1 MTTAIEACGLT
12 KRFGNRTAVDGV
24 NIDVQAGEL
33 FGFLGPNG
41 AGKTTTIRMLLGLCR
56 PSAGRVRLLDLD
68 PWADAVALHRRVGY
82 LPGELALFARL
93 TGRELLDRFAAAREL
108 KDLTYRDELVERFGA
123 DLGRP
128 LRTLS
133 KGNKQKIGIVLAFMH
148 RPDLLVLDEPTSGL
162 DPLLQDEFH
171 RLVREVASAGHAV
184 LLSSHELDEVQR
196 IADRVCIIRDGRVVV
211 VDSVEALRRKAARTV
226 EFTFANDVD
235 PARFTSLEG
244 VSLLDHAGGRI
255 RFSLAGPITPVL
267 KAAVELDPVDL
278 TARAADLDELF
289 RTYYR
294 TNPDSRVDETET
306 AAAEA
311 LR

>member
-1 MTTAIEACGLT
+1 MTASIAATDLS
-12 KRFGNRTAVDGV
+12 KRFGNKKAVDGV
-24 NIDVQAGEL
+24 SIEVQAGEL

-56 PSAGRVRLLDLD
+56 PTGGDARLLGLD
-68 PWADAVALHRRVGY
+68 PWADAVALHRRIGY
-82 LPGELALFARL
+82 LPGELALFTRL
-93 TGRELLDRFAAAREL
+93 TGRELLDRFAAAREM
-108 KDLTYRDELVERFGA
+108 KDLTYRDQLIERFGA
-123 DLGRP
+123 DLDRQ

-148 RPDLLVLDEPTSGL
+148 RPDVLVLDEPTSGL

-171 RLVREVASAGHAV
+171 RLVREVASAGQAV

-196 IADRVCIIRDGRVVV
+196 IADRVCIIKEGRVVV

-226 EFTFANDVD
+226 EFTFASDVD
-235 PARFTSLEG
+235 PARFTDLEG
-244 VSLLDHAGGRI
+244 VQLLDYAGGRL
-255 RFSLAGPITPVL
+255 RLSLSGAIAPVL
-267 KAAVELDPVDL
+267 QAAVELDPIDL

-294 TNPDSRVDETET
+294 ADSAT
-306 AAAEA
+306 APAEVA
-311 LR
+311 R